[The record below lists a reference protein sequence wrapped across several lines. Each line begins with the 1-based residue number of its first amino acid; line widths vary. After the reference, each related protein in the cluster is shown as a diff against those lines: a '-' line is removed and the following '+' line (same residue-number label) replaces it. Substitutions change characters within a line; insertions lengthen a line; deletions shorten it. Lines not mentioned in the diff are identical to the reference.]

1 MSAWSHLVQESARDP
16 IIKFYA
22 YLFVSQNFMQ
32 DSMPRHL
39 ADAPL

>member
-1 MSAWSHLVQESARDP
+1 MTAWGHWVQESARDP
-16 IIKFYA
+16 TIKFCA
-22 YLFVSQNFMQ
+22 HPFIRQNFMQ